1 VGVAASSVTVGGVGG
16 GSILK
21 GMTWCEK
28 GQQYK
33 WCFLLTYS
41 SPCGTN
47 HSAWKM
53 RRQSYNSEGISETT
67 TLWLRDGYGVV
78 SCTGTNTRTVLIIS
92 LNPEYTILKQ
102 IFTIVEIFTTME
114 IVLPWWKLTFITM
127 EVDSKCSISHILL
140 PFYYHFNI
148 VQGNKN
154 TQGSTV

>member
-33 WCFLLTYS
+33 WCFLLTHS

-92 LNPEYTILKQ
+92 LNPEYTIPCHSG
-102 IFTIVEIFTTME
+102 
-114 IVLPWWKLTFITM
+114 PWGWYSPRNSDTGGIHLYSI
-127 EVDSKCSISHILL
+127 EVTRWIRLCNFKEAQSE
-140 PFYYHFNI
+140 PF
-148 VQGNKN
+148 
-154 TQGSTV
+154 SCL